1 MDATISS
8 SLNADPST
16 IPDVRSW
23 PTPNSSGRCS
33 ERHTGSLLKNRD
45 KITPRKRT
53 RPTHTDAF
61 NVLIK
66 NLKEKNPIWGRTTLD
81 CERSVTRTLF
91 MKENSDGDLETA

>member
-16 IPDVRSW
+16 ISDVRSW
-23 PTPNSSGRCS
+23 PTSNNPGRCS

-66 NLKEKNPIWGRTTLD
+66 NLKEKIQYGVGPLMIVNVQFQGHFLWKKIA
-81 CERSVTRTLF
+81 
-91 MKENSDGDLETA
+91 META